1 MTRRDWRII
10 LPWLDA
16 YIRLYK
22 VNGLDDY
29 TMSLIHLCLELLHHR
44 IGTTLTRTK
53 HGKLTG
59 QAEAREQ
66 AWTLTLKV

>member
-44 IGTTLTRTK
+44 LSWVSYSPSLDCIFECKIDSSTYL
-53 HGKLTG
+53 
-59 QAEAREQ
+59 A
-66 AWTLTLKV
+66 